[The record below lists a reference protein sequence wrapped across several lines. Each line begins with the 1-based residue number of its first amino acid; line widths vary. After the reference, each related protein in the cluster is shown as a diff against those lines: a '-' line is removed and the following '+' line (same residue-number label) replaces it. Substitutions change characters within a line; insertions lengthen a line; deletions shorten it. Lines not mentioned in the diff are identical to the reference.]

1 VRLVIGPHL
10 SVEELRFCTTTR
22 HAAVIAFQWSV
33 KGIKELFERPTIETD
48 FTPNNFG
55 NGART
60 QERAI
65 ES

>member
-1 VRLVIGPHL
+1 
-10 SVEELRFCTTTR
+10 
-22 HAAVIAFQWSV
+22 
-33 KGIKELFERPTIETD
+33 LFERPTIETD

-60 QERAI
+60 QEGAI

>member
-1 VRLVIGPHL
+1 MVIG
-10 SVEELRFCTTTR
+10 
-22 HAAVIAFQWSV
+22 
-33 KGIKELFERPTIETD
+33 KLFERPTIETD

-65 ES
+65 GQQIGNLFV

>member
-1 VRLVIGPHL
+1 MTYVYQILNDIIRSVNGIDIIG
-10 SVEELRFCTTTR
+10 
-22 HAAVIAFQWSV
+22 
-33 KGIKELFERPTIETD
+33 KLFERPTIETE